1 MTWKRRA
8 IIFSLA
14 GLLALFSA
22 FSLGRMVA
30 ADTNTGPAP
39 GSAEDPLVSRSYVD
53 LKTSEAV
60 KTLEGR
66 IKALEERVA
75 ELERKLGSN
84 PVTPPDTGTPP
95 SSSEQ
100 KVYTRAGKNW
110 ANIRTEPS
118 TSAALLTRCYPGTA
132 MTLLATQGDWY
143 KVKMPDGKVG
153 WVHNSVA
160 EIR

>member
-8 IIFSLA
+8 MIFSLA

-53 LKTSEAV
+53 LKTSEVV
-60 KTLEGR
+60 KALEGR

-75 ELERKLGSN
+75 ELEKKLGSSTG
-84 PVTPPDTGTPP
+84 TPPDTGTPAGG
-95 SSSEQ
+95 SQ
-100 KVYTRAGKNW
+100 VYTRAGRNW
-110 ANIRTEPS
+110 ANIRTGPS
-118 TSAALLTRCYPGTA
+118 TSAALLTQCYPGTA

-143 KVKMPDGKVG
+143 QVKMPDGKVG

-160 EIR
+160 EVR